1 MCAWVCVRNELI
13 TLVFNDHVRMR
24 LRVFVCVRVC
34 VWLELG
40 GVGVRRGGR
49 ACIVRA
55 RACARVHAC
64 ARSCVCAC
72 VRCVCACARACMCAR
87 ACVRVCECAFA

>member
-34 VWLELG
+34 VWSELG

-64 ARSCVCAC
+64 ARSCVCAG
-72 VRCVCACARACMCAR
+72 VRGVCACARNYLHVC
-87 ACVRVCECAFA
+87 ACVCACV